1 MEPSLLHT
9 GAGPP
14 QEAAAAVVLDDLRL
28 SAVIARLCDGFG
40 KYRLAELYS
49 APLTDPAQIA
59 YRREV
64 AAELGGGELR
74 AAAWAYVRGLAEVE
88 ELLKLAANSDSPAS
102 GDAWFAAAAQRFLE
116 VLRDF
121 AAALEPA
128 RAEGL
133 SRLQEHLQ
141 RLLTAPE
148 LAALEEAAGLLVE
161 VDRLDFAFLVQGDR
175 VLVQPRSSA
184 PDLDRA
190 ILETFSRFQGG
201 KAPEIAPR
209 RRGRE
214 VNHVEAMIVERV
226 ARLFPDLFGRLRR
239 FREQNRGFVAP
250 WFNEVARE
258 LVFYLRYLDLL
269 DELGLPHAFAEFGDG
284 AGFSLNNVWEMA
296 LALDKG
302 GEVVA
307 NDVELRPGERAL
319 VITGPNQ
326 GGKTTLARAIGQVFY
341 LARLGLPV
349 PAAAARLPLLERIF
363 TVFETGE
370 SGEAPTSKLEAELMQ
385 LRAVLPAADE
395 RSLVILN
402 EVFSSTTYADAL
414 ELAGRVYRRL
424 TGQGATAVWV
434 TFLDELTTLPGAVS
448 MVAEVD
454 PKDPSV
460 RTFRVVRRPADGRA
474 YARSLARKYRLTYD
488 EIKERLS

>member
-1 MEPSLLHT
+1 
-9 GAGPP
+9 
-14 QEAAAAVVLDDLRL
+14 
-28 SAVIARLCDGFG
+28 
-40 KYRLAELYS
+40 
-49 APLTDPAQIA
+49 
-59 YRREV
+59 
-64 AAELGGGELR
+64 
-74 AAAWAYVRGLAEVE
+74 
-88 ELLKLAANSDSPAS
+88 
-102 GDAWFAAAAQRFLE
+102 
-116 VLRDF
+116 
-121 AAALEPA
+121 
-128 RAEGL
+128 
-133 SRLQEHLQ
+133 
-141 RLLTAPE
+141 
-148 LAALEEAAGLLVE
+148 
-161 VDRLDFAFLVQGDR
+161 
-175 VLVQPRSSA
+175 
-184 PDLDRA
+184 
-190 ILETFSRFQGG
+190 
-201 KAPEIAPR
+201 
-209 RRGRE
+209 
-214 VNHVEAMIVERV
+214 MIIERV

-250 WFNEVARE
+250 WFSEVARE

-269 DELGLPHAFAEFGDG
+269 DELGLPHAFAEFGGG

-296 LALDKG
+296 LAMDKG
-302 GEVVA
+302 GEVIV

-363 TVFETGE
+363 TVFEKGE

-424 TGQGATAVWV
+424 SEQGATAVWV

-454 PKDPSV
+454 PEDPSV